1 MNVFTIELGV
11 KERPQIEPEVYDCLR
26 NHEWRG
32 NIRQLENVVQRL
44 VVENRGRSI
53 TLDDLPQEV
62 SGTQKKILKIAK
74 DPIKRLMAEVPRDY
88 AQLKRRR
95 NELQELSGIYAQEL
109 EDRFVDYV
117 LSQTDG
123 NISRAAKESGMHR
136 TLIHKNLRS
145 RKQRDPGE
153 GQV

>member
-1 MNVFTIELGV
+1 
-11 KERPQIEPEVYDCLR
+11 
-26 NHEWRG
+26 
-32 NIRQLENVVQRL
+32 
-44 VVENRGRSI
+44 
-53 TLDDLPQEV
+53 
-62 SGTQKKILKIAK
+62 
-74 DPIKRLMAEVPRDY
+74 MAEVPRDY

>member
-1 MNVFTIELGV
+1 M
-11 KERPQIEPEVYDCLR
+11 
-26 NHEWRG
+26 
-32 NIRQLENVVQRL
+32 VQRL
-44 VVENRGRSI
+44 VVENRGGSI

-62 SGTQKKILKIAK
+62 SGTRKKILKIAK
-74 DPIKRLMAEVPRDY
+74 DPLKRLMAEVPRDY

-95 NELQELSGIYAQEL
+95 NELQDLSGIYAQEL

-145 RKQRDPGE
+145 RKGRDLGE
-153 GQV
+153 GQL